1 MAEKQKIIDE
11 VYNDKGGFG
20 SKLRTLNEARK
31 KDKTISIEDVNKYFQ
46 KSVEQKRKPRG
57 ENSFIAPHAFYEFQI
72 VFFFH

>member
-46 KSVEQKRKPRG
+46 KSVEKKTQR
-57 ENSFIAPHAFYEFQI
+57 
-72 VFFFH
+72 